1 MMKSQKKKKKN
12 EYKCWVG
19 ETDIELEAEI
29 FKLMKEVA

>member
-1 MMKSQKKKKKN
+1 MMKSQKKKKN